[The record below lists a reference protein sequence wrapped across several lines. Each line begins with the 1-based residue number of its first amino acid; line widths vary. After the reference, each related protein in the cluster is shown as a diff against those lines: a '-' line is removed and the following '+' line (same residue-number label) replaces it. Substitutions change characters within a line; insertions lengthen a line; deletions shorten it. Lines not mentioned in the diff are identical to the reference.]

1 MSVYKSM
8 MEFLPYLPKN
18 TETRSLLASLG
29 HQLQI
34 PTSEMSKAMN
44 TTGIKTQDQSREIKP
59 QRLPKLSFNDLVKE
73 MIYLFSKG
81 HGKDEIRQIPEAWWI
96 ELEGSDYLQRAL
108 ESEYGDG
115 TREEELEQVIST
127 IDAHYSSRGGGE
139 YLPNIDSVRSRLE
152 MAFLD
157 RERLSLQRK
166 TQEPSTLINPEMV
179 KQLENEISILIKRKS
194 DLLAK
199 DRRTK

>member
-1 MSVYKSM
+1 M
-8 MEFLPYLPKN
+8 
-18 TETRSLLASLG
+18 
-29 HQLQI
+29 
-34 PTSEMSKAMN
+34 
-44 TTGIKTQDQSREIKP
+44 
-59 QRLPKLSFNDLVKE
+59 
-73 MIYLFSKG
+73 
-81 HGKDEIRQIPEAWWI
+81 
-96 ELEGSDYLQRAL
+96 

>member
-1 MSVYKSM
+1 
-8 MEFLPYLPKN
+8 
-18 TETRSLLASLG
+18 
-29 HQLQI
+29 
-34 PTSEMSKAMN
+34 
-44 TTGIKTQDQSREIKP
+44 
-59 QRLPKLSFNDLVKE
+59 
-73 MIYLFSKG
+73 
-81 HGKDEIRQIPEAWWI
+81 
-96 ELEGSDYLQRAL
+96 
-108 ESEYGDG
+108 
-115 TREEELEQVIST
+115 
-127 IDAHYSSRGGGE
+127 
-139 YLPNIDSVRSRLE
+139 

>member
-1 MSVYKSM
+1 
-8 MEFLPYLPKN
+8 
-18 TETRSLLASLG
+18 
-29 HQLQI
+29 
-34 PTSEMSKAMN
+34 
-44 TTGIKTQDQSREIKP
+44 
-59 QRLPKLSFNDLVKE
+59 
-73 MIYLFSKG
+73 MIYLFAKG

-96 ELEGSDYLQRAL
+96 ELEGSNYLQRAL